1 MQDFFHPQYHS
12 GCSAFVQ
19 LPFMCSRSDYWIS
32 APVVNGWCAIFADSQ
47 KMQPGETVAKLWG
60 VVGIMI
66 VNAMFIPCL
75 YHVYTMFIPCL
86 YHVIQLYR
94 MMKIL
99 IDIDQQGGS
108 KNERTGLHPIDL
120 FGFLST
126 RSWLLSPHE
135 MESIGF
141 GLKRGV

>member
-1 MQDFFHPQYHS
+1 
-12 GCSAFVQ
+12 
-19 LPFMCSRSDYWIS
+19 
-32 APVVNGWCAIFADSQ
+32 
-47 KMQPGETVAKLWG
+47 
-60 VVGIMI
+60 
-66 VNAMFIPCL
+66 
-75 YHVYTMFIPCL
+75 
-86 YHVIQLYR
+86 

-99 IDIDQQGGS
+99 IDTDQQGGS